1 MAFSNMTKLKS
12 SGAIFLS
19 KKTKRIL
26 LLQKSA
32 GKHEGVWG
40 LVGGKV
46 NKDESIWQGFK
57 REVEEEIGF
66 FPDVIKSI
74 PLENYVSQDEDFNFQ
89 TYVCI
94 VEDEFIPKLSNEHN
108 GWCWCELT
116 KYPKP
121 IHRGVKNTIDD
132 KVSKAKLETIFAIF
146 DLI

>member
-1 MAFSNMTKLKS
+1 MTKLKS

>member
-1 MAFSNMTKLKS
+1 MKLKS

-26 LLQKSA
+26 LLRKSS
-32 GKHEGVWG
+32 GKQEGVWG
-40 LVGGKV
+40 LVGGKI
-46 NKDESIWQGFK
+46 NKDESIWQGFR

-66 FPDVIKSI
+66 FPEVIKSI
-74 PLENYVSQDEDFNFQ
+74 PLENYVSNDEDFNFQ

-121 IHRGVKNTIDD
+121 IHRGVKNTIED